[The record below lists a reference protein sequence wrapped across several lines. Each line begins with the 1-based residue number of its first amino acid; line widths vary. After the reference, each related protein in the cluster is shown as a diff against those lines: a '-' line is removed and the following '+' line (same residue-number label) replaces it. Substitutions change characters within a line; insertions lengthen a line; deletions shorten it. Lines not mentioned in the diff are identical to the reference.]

1 MRKPADPSI
10 HPNEIDAFLHA
21 VRNLFGIDLFPYRRS
36 SLSRR
41 LLRRVRLAGGSSL
54 AEYLDILAASPAER
68 DRLSRL
74 LTIPVTEFFR
84 NRELF
89 DRLEEE
95 VLPALLSGGNGREFR
110 AWCPGCASGEE
121 AYSLAVS
128 LERALPHGY
137 PRENIRL
144 FATDVDERS
153 VDRARRGW
161 FGADRVRSLQ
171 SDMIGTFFHPSGQGH
186 VVDERIRRLIR
197 FGRHDLLKDSPISH
211 LDLLLCRNVLIYFER
226 EQQERVIARL
236 AGAVRPGGFIA
247 FGSSEVV
254 AAPSVFGLEPFDAAL
269 RIYRKN
275 GGSVSR

>member
-1 MRKPADPSI
+1 MRKPAHPSI
-10 HPNEIDAFLHA
+10 DPDEIDSFLRT
-21 VRNLFGIDLFPYRRS
+21 VRSLFGIDLFPYRRS

-41 LLRRVRLAGGSSL
+41 LFRRIRLAGGSSL
-54 AEYLDILAASPAER
+54 AEYLDILSANPVER
-68 DRLSRL
+68 EHLSRL

-84 NRELF
+84 NREMF
-89 DRLEEE
+89 DRLEKD
-95 VLPALLSGGNGREFR
+95 VLPALLGGGNGREFR

-128 LERALPHGY
+128 LERALPDGY

-161 FGADRVRSLQ
+161 FGADRVRFLQ
-171 SDMIGTFFHPSGQGH
+171 SDMIGTFFHPSGRGY
-186 VVDERIRRLIR
+186 VVDERIRRIIR
-197 FGRHDLLKDSPISH
+197 FGRHDLLKDSPIGH

-226 EQQERVIARL
+226 EEQDAVIGKL
-236 AGAVRPGGFIA
+236 ASVVRPGGFIA
-247 FGSSEVV
+247 FGSSEAL
-254 AAPSVFGLEPFDAAL
+254 AAPSAFGLEPFDSAM

-275 GGSVSR
+275 GESVNG